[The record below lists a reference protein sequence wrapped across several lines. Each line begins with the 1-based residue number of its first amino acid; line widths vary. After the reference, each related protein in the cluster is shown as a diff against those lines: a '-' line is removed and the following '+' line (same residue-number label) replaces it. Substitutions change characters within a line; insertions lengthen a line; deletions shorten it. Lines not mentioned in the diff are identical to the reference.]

1 MTNAMRLPVTMQY
14 IDVFVIFVILYS
26 YPRQAVFDCTC
37 FILQNKSYLSR
48 IESLRLKDIEKQE
61 LQKVQNELES
71 FAVEAQ
77 DRLYQPVYEKCS
89 TEEEREQIRTAM
101 SEASDWLYEQDEKTP
116 TQVRFFIYFCVIF
129 QNAVVLCGFFSPEFD
144 K

>member
-1 MTNAMRLPVTMQY
+1 M
-14 IDVFVIFVILYS
+14 F
-26 YPRQAVFDCTC
+26 
-37 FILQNKSYLSR
+37 R
-48 IESLRLKDIEKQE
+48 IESLRLKDVEKQE

-116 TQVRFFIYFCVIF
+116 TQVRFLIFLFCD
-129 QNAVVLCGFFSPEFD
+129 FSIC
-144 K
+144 